1 MVLHSAQCTQVFEH
15 LCTFV
20 QARESVYQQSNEIL
34 SHQIPGIL
42 QYPKTQLFQFTGLW
56 VFWNFFLYFIR
67 PAPWATYVTI
77 SSEPP
82 ATLNVLFIDDVFYF
96 LYYDILYFP

>member
-1 MVLHSAQCTQVFEH
+1 MIDYQYFLATVEYRLKKLASLKISSFNKGIQKWEIIGVAQCIQVFEH

-42 QYPKTQLFQFTGLW
+42 QYPYKH
-56 VFWNFFLYFIR
+56 NC
-67 PAPWATYVTI
+67 
-77 SSEPP
+77 
-82 ATLNVLFIDDVFYF
+82 N
-96 LYYDILYFP
+96 

>member
-1 MVLHSAQCTQVFEH
+1 MCENLTYISQKSLITNIFQPLLNADFKKLASIQILSFNKRIQKREKIKNQFQQYGVKQCTQVFEH

-42 QYPKTQLFQFTGLW
+42 QYPYKHTC
-56 VFWNFFLYFIR
+56 N
-67 PAPWATYVTI
+67 
-77 SSEPP
+77 
-82 ATLNVLFIDDVFYF
+82 
-96 LYYDILYFP
+96 